1 MVTFIGIVHKDAQS
15 DYGVCFPDFPGCIT
29 AGLTLDDA
37 MDMAR
42 EALSG
47 HIEVMYAHGDTL
59 PAKAMALDQAKKH
72 AFAKGAT
79 MFIAVEAPLPSKPI
93 RVNVMLDANL
103 VERIDRLASNR
114 SAFLSQAARNELAR
128 RNPTS

>member
-1 MVTFIGIVHKDAQS
+1 MATFIGIVHKDEKS

-29 AGLTLDDA
+29 AGTTLDDA
-37 MDMAR
+37 MAMAR

-47 HIEVMYAHGDTL
+47 HIEVMYEHHDPL
-59 PAKAMALDQAKKH
+59 PTKAMTLDQAKKH
-72 AFAKGAT
+72 EFAKGAT
-79 MFIAVEAPLPSKPI
+79 MFIAVEAPLPCKPI

-103 VERIDRLASNR
+103 VERIDRFANNR

-128 RNPTS
+128 QHPAG